1 MDAFSIR
8 QLAQQALQLDVVDRL
23 KPSDLP
29 DSLTL
34 GTLSLEPPLARVKY
48 EWSGGEQTIDLGK
61 SFVAGRAYLR
71 LAGSDDICVVNQ
83 PLHQRAIH
91 DDPREWRDRAI
102 FNDVGI
108 ESDRIERIDGDQSL
122 VLVRDRKQWKML
134 EPVKTRLDPAVRDAL
149 MQELGRAQVNGFIL
163 DQPDDLSRF
172 GLDKPIASIAVTSQ
186 PRGVDNA
193 NVRESRTQTLRIG
206 AAVSAGSQDR
216 FGIIDGRPTVVR
228 IPASVL
234 ASLFRKPQ
242 TLAAATAS
250 GTVPADVKS
259 LVIRKGKDELRLDR
273 DLEKWR
279 APDHEGVEVPHAL
292 VEELLRQLTMLQ
304 GSAVEFR
311 EYPRDLEVATITL
324 YGFDAKP
331 IDTVRVAQEKDNG
344 RWALENGD
352 NVLRIFPPALKLSL
366 TAEDFGLR

>member
-1 MDAFSIR
+1 
-8 QLAQQALQLDVVDRL
+8 
-23 KPSDLP
+23 
-29 DSLTL
+29 
-34 GTLSLEPPLARVKY
+34 
-48 EWSGGEQTIDLGK
+48 
-61 SFVAGRAYLR
+61 
-71 LAGSDDICVVNQ
+71 
-83 PLHQRAIH
+83 
-91 DDPREWRDRAI
+91 
-102 FNDVGI
+102 
-108 ESDRIERIDGDQSL
+108 
-122 VLVRDRKQWKML
+122 
-134 EPVKTRLDPAVRDAL
+134 

-186 PRGVDNA
+186 PRGEDHA